1 MASISYTLSSSHP
14 PALLA
19 LRALCAAAGL
29 SAVTFSPTPLTST
42 ASTGPASF
50 GNSSSVKFQLGVETT
65 DAFGSTSSSTV
76 HGLTAVVRALSAV
89 HPTLK
94 LYGSTESD
102 ATAVEGWLES
112 LSGVIEA
119 AYAVGDAPA
128 SAKDVKDAVESFGRT
143 VESALSA
150 SAGTKYLTGD
160 TITAADIVVAVV
172 LTAAATR
179 VKADPLGAKA
189 DGLVHAVCGAPVVKS
204 AIDEGAG
211 SITASELK
219 VVEGAV
225 PQLAAEMDKL
235 SMGGGGTSPSNEG
248 PTSEE
253 LAANPIVLQLAQLG
267 LPTDTTYGH
276 ALCVTAEDLVSSV
289 PLPSS
294 THTHTKNLLFKDK
307 KHGLYLVSTTPTAEV
322 NTKALGKDLLHLEGK
337 VNLRLASEDV
347 LLEKLKCAKGCVG
360 PLAMVNN
367 SDRDITLVL
376 DENLMKKEAIH
387 SHPMRNDAS
396 TVLTPAEL
404 TDYLGKIGV
413 EPVVVDFP
421 QKDADGGADSA
432 ESAEKWEGKPPASRP
447 PASKEES
454 GGGKKAKP
462 KIPKKDKKKDGQQPK
477 VKDTTNKKQV
487 KKGETLLALQW
498 KKAENFP
505 MWYSDVIVLSE
516 MISYYDISGCYI
528 LRPWSYKMWELIQV
542 SLTAELRSGGVGNGT
557 LGVEFWGCRRVRCG
571 HVSLR
576 TNAWHCWLILFLVER
591 YRYRGNGIICTLFS
605 YMLFRRLGVVRV
617 IEFFNI
623 SASTPSTY
631 LVSTFG
637 VLTHSCHD
645 SFVLSISLFFFN
657 LLFRNGSTSKSAS
670 STWRTRT
677 FPSSC
682 RRIVS
687 KRRRTTSRDSL
698 PRWPG

>member
-50 GNSSSVKFQLGVETT
+50 GNSSSVKFQLLVETT
-65 DAFGSTSSSTV
+65 DAFGSTSTSTV
-76 HGLTAVVRALSAV
+76 HGLVAVVRALSAV

-102 ATAVEGWLES
+102 ATTIEGWLES
-112 LSGVIEA
+112 LSGVVEA
-119 AYAVGDAPA
+119 AYAVGDAQA
-128 SAKDVKDAVESFGRT
+128 SAKEVKAAVESFGQT
-143 VESALSA
+143 VESALS
-150 SAGTKYLTGD
+150 STSGRNYLVGD
-160 TITAADIVVAVV
+160 AITAADIVVAVV

-179 VKADPLGAKA
+179 CRADPLGAKA

-235 SMGGGGTSPSNEG
+235 SMGGGASSSNEG
-248 PTSEE
+248 PPKAE

-276 ALCVTAEDLVSSV
+276 TLCVTAEDLVSHV

-347 LLEKLKCAKGCVG
+347 LLQKLRCAKGCVG

-367 SDRDITLVL
+367 ADKDITLVL

-396 TVLTPAEL
+396 TVLTPTEL

-413 EPVVVDFP
+413 EPVLVDFP
-421 QKDADGGADSA
+421 QKTDGGGSGSA
-432 ESAEKWEGKPPASRP
+432 GSAEKWEGKPPASRP

-454 GGGKKAKP
+454 SGKKAKP
-462 KIPKKDKKKDGQQPK
+462 KIPKKEKKDGQPK

-542 SLTAELRSGGVGNGT
+542 SLVRSCGVAC
-557 LGVEFWGCRRVRCG
+557 LE
-571 HVSLR
+571 
-576 TNAWHCWLILFLVER
+576 VER
-591 YRYRGNGIICTLFS
+591 W
-605 YMLFRRLGVVRV
+605 RLNVG
-617 IEFFNI
+617 
-623 SASTPSTY
+623 
-631 LVSTFG
+631 G
-637 VLTHSCHD
+637 
-645 SFVLSISLFFFN
+645 
-657 LLFRNGSTSKSAS
+657 
-670 STWRTRT
+670 
-677 FPSSC
+677 
-682 RRIVS
+682 
-687 KRRRTTSRDSL
+687 
-698 PRWPG
+698 